1 MMMDWRKLE
10 ITKSTMAF
18 VRTELSEKEF
28 LELEDVE
35 KSFLLSKDK
44 DSHLFYILVSK
55 DYGVDENEQVEEFT
69 VNMLH
74 SISKNGTTWSHN
86 YYDVYID
93 ENLKT
98 PFLKF
103 DIDKNFD
110 YNEIYKKLLLKKRI
124 WRFL

>member
-44 DSHLFYILVSK
+44 DFNKAY
-55 DYGVDENEQVEEFT
+55 Q
-69 VNMLH
+69 
-74 SISKNGTTWSHN
+74 
-86 YYDVYID
+86 
-93 ENLKT
+93 
-98 PFLKF
+98 
-103 DIDKNFD
+103 
-110 YNEIYKKLLLKKRI
+110 
-124 WRFL
+124 